1 MTHLPHRAL
10 GPFSV
15 SAVSLGCMNL
25 DHAYGDHVSEDDGAR
40 LLNRALDLGCTMLDT
55 ATIYGAGENERRLN
69 RAVMHRRSEFTL
81 ASKCGLGIRD
91 GHRFVDGSPTI
102 ITEMVDASLARLGT
116 DHIDLYYMHRPDPKV
131 AIEDSM
137 GALVRAKEAGKI
149 GAIGLSEMS
158 TETVQR
164 AHAVH
169 PIAALQT
176 EYSPWVR
183 NPEIAGLETCREL
196 GIAFVAFSPV
206 GRGYFGDWIKSADYR
221 DGDIRTLFPRFQ
233 EPHLSHNLA
242 LLDPFRDIAR
252 SLGISCAQLAIAWT
266 LARAPHI
273 IALPGTVNEAHL
285 AEDLEAAK
293 IVLSEE
299 VVAAIDTIFT
309 PDAVSGTRY
318 PPSLQAT
325 VSTEMFED
333 EQAQLAPIG

>member
-1 MTHLPHRAL
+1 MTKLPHRAL
-10 GPFSV
+10 GPYSV
-15 SAVSLGCMNL
+15 SAVALGCMNL
-25 DHAYGDHVSEDDGAR
+25 DHAYGDHVSEEDGAR

-81 ASKCGLGIRD
+81 ASKCVMGVRD
-91 GHRFVDGSPTI
+91 GKRFLDGSPVA

-116 DHIDLYYMHRPDPKV
+116 DHIDLYYMHRPDPRV

-137 GALVRAKEAGKI
+137 GALIRAREAGKI
-149 GAIGLSEMS
+149 GAIGLSEMNAD
-158 TETVQR
+158 TVRR

-183 NPEIAGLETCREL
+183 NPEIAVLETCREL

-206 GRGYFGDWIKSADYR
+206 GRGYFGDGIKTASYR
-221 DGDIRTLFPRFQ
+221 DGDLRKILPRFI
-233 EPHLSHNLA
+233 EPNLSRNLA
-242 LLDPFRDIAR
+242 LLDPFRDIAK

-266 LARAPHI
+266 LARAPHV

-285 AEDLEAAK
+285 AEDLEAARL
-293 IVLSEE
+293 VLPEQA
-299 VVAAIDTIFT
+299 VTAIDAAFT

-325 VSTEMFED
+325 VSTEMFEG
-333 EQAQLAPIG
+333 EQALLAPTD